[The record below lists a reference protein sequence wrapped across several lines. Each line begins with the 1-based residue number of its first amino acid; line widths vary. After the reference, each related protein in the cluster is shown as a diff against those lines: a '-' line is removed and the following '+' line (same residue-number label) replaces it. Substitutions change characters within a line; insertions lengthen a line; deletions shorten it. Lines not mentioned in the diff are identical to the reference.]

1 MVERRPYK
9 ADATSSSLVPPT
21 RNLRDLR
28 NKRRKSL
35 FLLAVSEEMADA
47 SLKFRRNSQEPASG
61 MEPASEKGKRFVF
74 SLSCGDKTAT
84 PHDGAFLFQYH
95 PQHVNKKPSPPL
107 EGHTAVPPSP
117 RQKGAPLRNGTSP
130 APFTANVPPH
140 LALPN
145 ISPLHLH
152 MENLNGRLENRPPIW
167 ACFLYPKNLGPKNG
181 RLVPFHR
188 LSLPCEGPRACR
200 GFYVWPCHRI

>member
-35 FLLAVSEEMADA
+35 FLLAVSEEMVDA
-47 SLKFRRNSQEPASG
+47 FLKFRRTSQEPASG
-61 MEPASEKGKRFVF
+61 MEHASEKGKRFVF
-74 SLSCGDKTAT
+74 SLSYGDKTAT
-84 PHDGAFLFQYH
+84 SHDGAFLFQYH

-117 RQKGAPLRNGTSP
+117 QQKGAPFGTEPPPLPLRPMSAPSPCASQYLPRCTS
-130 APFTANVPPH
+130 T
-140 LALPN
+140 
-145 ISPLHLH
+145 
-152 MENLNGRLENRPPIW
+152 
-167 ACFLYPKNLGPKNG
+167 
-181 RLVPFHR
+181 
-188 LSLPCEGPRACR
+188 
-200 GFYVWPCHRI
+200 

>member
-35 FLLAVSEEMADA
+35 FLLAVSEEMVDA
-47 SLKFRRNSQEPASG
+47 FLKFRRNSQEPASG

-74 SLSCGDKTAT
+74 SLSCGNKTAIS
-84 PHDGAFLFQYH
+84 HDGAFLFQYH
-95 PQHVNKKPSPPL
+95 PQHVNKKSPVPSKGILQYRPPH
-107 EGHTAVPPSP
+107 GKRGPPSE
-117 RQKGAPLRNGTSP
+117 RNLPGSP
-130 APFTANVPPH
+130 HGQCQPPH

-152 MENLNGRLENRPPIW
+152 MENLNGRLENRPLIW

-181 RLVPFHR
+181 RQVPFHR
-188 LSLPCEGPRACR
+188 LSLPREGPRACR

>member
-1 MVERRPYK
+1 MV
-9 ADATSSSLVPPT
+9 DA
-21 RNLRDLR
+21 
-28 NKRRKSL
+28 
-35 FLLAVSEEMADA
+35 F
-47 SLKFRRNSQEPASG
+47 LKFRRNSQEPASG

-74 SLSCGDKTAT
+74 SLSCGNKTAT
-84 PHDGAFLFQYH
+84 PHAGAFLFQYH
-95 PQHVNKKPSPPL
+95 PQHVNKKPPPPL

-117 RQKGAPLRNGTSP
+117 RQKWPPLKRNLPRSP
-130 APFTANVPPH
+130 NGQYQPPSPC
-140 LALPN
+140 ASQYLPC
-145 ISPLHLH
+145 LLH

-181 RLVPFHR
+181 RQVPFHR

>member
-1 MVERRPYK
+1 MV
-9 ADATSSSLVPPT
+9 DA
-21 RNLRDLR
+21 
-28 NKRRKSL
+28 
-35 FLLAVSEEMADA
+35 F
-47 SLKFRRNSQEPASG
+47 LKFRRNSQEPPQVWST
-61 MEPASEKGKRFVF
+61 PAKKKKGFVF

-84 PHDGAFLFQYH
+84 SHDGAFLFQYH
-95 PQHVNKKPSPPL
+95 PQHVNKKSPRPL

-117 RQKGAPLRNGTSP
+117 RQKRPPSERNLPGSP
-130 APFTANVPPH
+130 HGQCQPPH

-181 RLVPFHR
+181 RQVPFHR

>member
-35 FLLAVSEEMADA
+35 FLSAVSEEMVDA
-47 SLKFRRNSQEPASG
+47 FLKFRRNSQEPPQVWST
-61 MEPASEKGKRFVF
+61 PAKKRKGVIF

-84 PHDGAFLFQYH
+84 SHDGAFLFQYH
-95 PQHVNKKPSPPL
+95 PQHVNKKSPRPL

-117 RQKGAPLRNGTSP
+117 RQKGPPSERNLLRSP
-130 APFTANVPPH
+130 YGQCQPPH

-145 ISPLHLH
+145 ISPVAPPHEQPKRALGEPTAHLGLFPLS
-152 MENLNGRLENRPPIW
+152 EEPRAEKRQAGSFPPIVSSV
-167 ACFLYPKNLGPKNG
+167 
-181 RLVPFHR
+181 R
-188 LSLPCEGPRACR
+188 RA
-200 GFYVWPCHRI
+200 

>member
-1 MVERRPYK
+1 MPQVQVLYRPPEISGTYGINAASPFFFWLCQRK
-9 ADATSSSLVPPT
+9 WLMLPLSSEGTVP
-21 RNLRDLR
+21 
-28 NKRRKSL
+28 
-35 FLLAVSEEMADA
+35 
-47 SLKFRRNSQEPASG
+47 NSQEPASG

>member
-47 SLKFRRNSQEPASG
+47 FLKFRRNSQEPASG

-130 APFTANVPPH
+130 APFTANAPPL
-140 LALPN
+140 LAFPN
-145 ISPLHLH
+145 ISPAAPPHGELKRALGEPPAHLGLFPLS
-152 MENLNGRLENRPPIW
+152 EEPRDEKRQAGSFPPIVSSV
-167 ACFLYPKNLGPKNG
+167 
-181 RLVPFHR
+181 R
-188 LSLPCEGPRACR
+188 RA
-200 GFYVWPCHRI
+200 

>member
-35 FLLAVSEEMADA
+35 FLLAVSEEMVDA
-47 SLKFRRNSQEPASG
+47 FLKFRRNSQEPASG

-74 SLSCGDKTAT
+74 SLYCGNKTAIS
-84 PHDGAFLFQYH
+84 HDGAFLFQYH
-95 PQHVNKKPSPPL
+95 PQHVNKKSSRPL

-117 RQKGAPLRNGTSP
+117 RQKWPPSERNLPRSPNGQCQPSSPCVSQYLPRCTS
-130 APFTANVPPH
+130 TW
-140 LALPN
+140 
-145 ISPLHLH
+145 
-152 MENLNGRLENRPPIW
+152 RT
-167 ACFLYPKNLGPKNG
+167 
-181 RLVPFHR
+181 
-188 LSLPCEGPRACR
+188 
-200 GFYVWPCHRI
+200 